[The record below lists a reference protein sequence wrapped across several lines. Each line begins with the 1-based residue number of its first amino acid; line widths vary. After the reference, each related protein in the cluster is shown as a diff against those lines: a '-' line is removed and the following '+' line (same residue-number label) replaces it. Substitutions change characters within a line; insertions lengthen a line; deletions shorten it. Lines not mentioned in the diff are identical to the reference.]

1 MLLLLLSSEQNWEPW
16 RLGTM
21 WLRVF
26 IRTDLKVTKEDL
38 NTTKCHSFYICLVV
52 YNHSI
57 FHHLNPI
64 LPSNCLAKIFAVG
77 LGSNTIGL
85 TAMSYWK
92 LKYWFFAY
100 FPLFHGYPV
109 PPQTPRKCPKAE
121 IILANICPIDKK
133 NEKSDFFCWLT
144 R

>member
-1 MLLLLLSSEQNWEPW
+1 
-16 RLGTM
+16 M

-64 LPSNCLAKIFAVG
+64 LPPNCLAKIFAVG

-109 PPQTPRKCPKAE
+109 PFKLRENAPRPRLYWPTSAPSIKRT
-121 IILANICPIDKK
+121 K
-133 NEKSDFFCWLT
+133 NRLFFC
-144 R
+144 